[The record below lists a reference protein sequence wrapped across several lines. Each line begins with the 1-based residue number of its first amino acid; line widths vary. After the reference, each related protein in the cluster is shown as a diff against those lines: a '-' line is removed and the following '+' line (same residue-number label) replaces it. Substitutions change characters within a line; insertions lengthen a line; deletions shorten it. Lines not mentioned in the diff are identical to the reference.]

1 MIGMGI
7 LIDDHIL
14 SDSHSSQIPPSY
26 QSGAELNRKVGAFIN
41 IYNSNFTWVYVRYT
55 YTFHSGWWLY
65 TNGPGHFR
73 NLNRRYLPY
82 IRPILYKAYVRE
94 YPHKNMAR
102 NMVQYLYFR
111 ILKFPLIIN
120 QQTSLGGHHLDL
132 KNIFARNLVSD
143 FGSARRPPSQVLVG
157 ISWEEIWKISIFF
170 NMNGVFMEV
179 YSC

>member
-1 MIGMGI
+1 MIVWESLKIWYDDNMIMIGMGI

-82 IRPILYKAYVRE
+82 IRTILYKAYVRE
-94 YPHKNMAR
+94 YPHK
-102 NMVQYLYFR
+102 
-111 ILKFPLIIN
+111 IWP
-120 QQTSLGGHHLDL
+120 
-132 KNIFARNLVSD
+132 
-143 FGSARRPPSQVLVG
+143 
-157 ISWEEIWKISIFF
+157 EIWYWRTFILGSWNSHWLIQTKPDL
-170 NMNGVFMEV
+170 GVTQESNFCGQLLMDTK
-179 YSC
+179 